1 MSKNFTQFTKAYDV
15 QEKVLD
21 KFETGEKERIVKGMK
36 KDSKGLKK
44 RYGKDW
50 KSVMYA
56 TATKK
61 AKEAGDTS
69 KSDKRYAY
77 EDYDVD
83 DAVEYFYEEGVTEE
97 ELDMIIEEV
106 GDDIVDFIDEERK
119 ARKMNVR
126 SKGKLKKDV
135 AKIKA
140 NKSDIVP
147 RKTSPKDAL
156 NRAASARVFGKK
168 KLKRPE
174 STVTKT
180 TKKVKSAPKKAASKP
195 APKAAPKKK
204 ASKEG
209 IRSRLKSAYKK
220 GVARHKKAVSK
231 NEFAKGVVSGVK
243 AVGKAAKDVHSITQV
258 NKKKTV
264 NMQSYEPEGEMIEEK
279 KPQKAMDA
287 GAKARRKLARKEYA
301 AKISGSEDN
310 VPDDIRETDQRLKV
324 LEKIKKDRRE
334 RAVEPMTTE
343 KMLNKKKNES
353 DPTGAMKP
361 IVAEFVQN
369 LWEASKKCSKCGK
382 VYTGTHECSK
392 C

>member
-1 MSKNFTQFTKAYDV
+1 VQAVRQGAGEDITASYEPDV
-15 QEKVLD
+15 E
-21 KFETGEKERIVKGMK
+21 
-36 KDSKGLKK
+36 
-44 RYGKDW
+44 
-50 KSVMYA
+50 
-56 TATKK
+56 
-61 AKEAGDTS
+61 
-69 KSDKRYAY
+69 
-77 EDYDVD
+77 

-140 NKSDIVP
+140 DKSDVVP

-156 NRAASARVFGKK
+156 NRAAATRAFGKK

-174 STVTKT
+174 STVTKA
-180 TKKVKSAPKKAASKP
+180 TKKVKAAPKKE
-195 APKAAPKKK
+195 APKAKAKPTPKKK

-209 IRSRLKSAYKK
+209 IRSRLGKAYKK
-220 GVARHKKAVSK
+220 GVERHKAAVKK
-231 NEFAKGVVSGVK
+231 NKFASGFKSGVK

-264 NMQSYEPEGEMIEEK
+264 NMQSYEQEGDVLYELHPTLQEELSRRSKPSAKAKMAKLDAVLKRREERKVKEKEALNTEGWLGKKKEEK

-287 GAKARRKLARKEYA
+287 GARAKRKLQRREYA
-301 AKISGSEDN
+301 AKVSGSEDN
-310 VPDDIRETDQRLKV
+310 VPDDIRETDEKLKV

-361 IVAEFVQN
+361 IVAEFVEN
-369 LWEASKKCSKCGK
+369 LWEAKKCPECGK
-382 VYTGTHECSK
+382 KPHKGACETDC
-392 C
+392 

>member
-1 MSKNFTQFTKAYDV
+1 
-15 QEKVLD
+15 
-21 KFETGEKERIVKGMK
+21 
-36 KDSKGLKK
+36 SKGLKK

-324 LEKIKKDRRE
+324 LEKIK
-334 RAVEPMTTE
+334 
-343 KMLNKKKNES
+343 
-353 DPTGAMKP
+353 
-361 IVAEFVQN
+361 
-369 LWEASKKCSKCGK
+369 
-382 VYTGTHECSK
+382 
-392 C
+392 